1 MPRPEIVL
9 IAALAE
15 KNRVIGRG
23 LELPWHISE
32 DLQHFKQLTLGR
44 PLVMG
49 RRTFESL
56 IHQFKRPLPNR
67 RNIVLT
73 RRGPVPGYTDIETY
87 PSIEA
92 VLEALKSEPS
102 VCIGGGSEV
111 YAKFLPLADRLEL
124 TLVEGDYEGDAF
136 FPPFEHLVG
145 REFEIEDERPREG
158 YRFVTYRRIRG

>member
-9 IAALAE
+9 IAAVAE
-15 KNRVIGRG
+15 SNRVIGKG

-32 DLQHFKQLTLGR
+32 DLKHFKQHTLGK

-56 IHQFKRPLPNR
+56 VHQFNGPLKNR

-73 RRGPVPGYTDIETY
+73 SRGAIDGFPDIETY
-87 PSIEA
+87 PSAEA
-92 VLEALKSEPS
+92 MLTALKAEP
-102 VCIGGGSEV
+102 VIYIGGGGDV
-111 YAKFLPLADRLEL
+111 YAYFLPMADRLEL
-124 TLVEGDYEGDAF
+124 TLVEGDYAGDAF

-145 REFEIEDERPREG
+145 REFEIEEERPRDG

>member
-1 MPRPEIVL
+1 MPHPEIVL
-9 IAALAE
+9 IAAVAE
-15 KNRVIGRG
+15 KNRVIGKG

-32 DLQHFKQLTLGR
+32 DLKHFKQHTLGK

-56 IHQFKRPLPNR
+56 VHQFNGPLPNR

-73 RRGPVPGYTDIETY
+73 TGGAVEGY
-87 PSIEA
+87 PSIETYDSA
-92 VLEALKSEPS
+92 EAMLEALREEPMIF
-102 VCIGGGSEV
+102 IGGGGAV
-111 YAKFLPLADRLEL
+111 YAYFLPLADRLEL

-136 FPPFEHLVG
+136 FPPFEHLID
-145 REFEIEDERPREG
+145 REFKVEEERPRDG